1 MDSPQDANTRY
12 ASKPSLRQAGDRR
25 RRRGW
30 DETARPPA
38 RARILIIDADAKS
51 RKTVRELLWQSGHL
65 TLESGDGRAG
75 LRAFYDARPD
85 LVLMDL
91 AIPELNGWQLLARI
105 RELSSVP
112 TMIVRAK
119 GKSELER
126 VRALRSGADD
136 VLDKPFNHQELLARV
151 GALLR
156 RARADTATAVYADG
170 FIQIDFPERA
180 VRAGGRD
187 VSLSPL
193 EFRML
198 TAFVRHPNEVLD
210 RDRLRE
216 LVWGGVPGVLPEQ
229 VKLDVSYLRRK
240 LGTSLNGGSPIE
252 TVRGFGYIYRPARA
266 PSSR

>member
-1 MDSPQDANTRY
+1 MDFSHDSRSRFA
-12 ASKPSLRQAGDRR
+12 AKPAWRQAGHAR

-30 DETARPPA
+30 GETARQPTA
-38 RARILIIDADAKS
+38 SARILIIDADAKS
-51 RKTVRELLWQSGHL
+51 REAIRELLWQGGHL
-65 TLESGDGRAG
+65 TLEAADGRSG

-85 LVLMDL
+85 LVLLDL
-91 AIPELNGWQLLARI
+91 TLPELDGWQLLARI
-105 RELSSVP
+105 RELSDVP

-136 VLDKPFNHQELLARV
+136 VLDRPFNHQELVARV

-156 RARADTATAVYADG
+156 RARAETGTAVYADG
-170 FIQIDFPERA
+170 FVQIDFPERA
-180 VRAGGRD
+180 VKAGGRD

-198 TAFVRHPNEVLD
+198 TAFVRHPDEVLD

-216 LVWGGVPGVLPEQ
+216 LVWGAVPGVLPEQ
-229 VKLDVSYLRRK
+229 VKLYVSYLRKK
-240 LGTSLNGGSPIE
+240 LGTASGGASPIE
-252 TVRGFGYIYRPARA
+252 TVRGFGYIYRPQRD
-266 PSSR
+266 R